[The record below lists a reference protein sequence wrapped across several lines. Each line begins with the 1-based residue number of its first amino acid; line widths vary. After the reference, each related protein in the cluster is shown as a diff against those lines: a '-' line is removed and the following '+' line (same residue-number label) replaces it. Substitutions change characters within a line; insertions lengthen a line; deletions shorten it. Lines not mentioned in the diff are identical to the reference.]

1 MELFGASVGASLARR
16 AALLVMLVAVLAQP
30 DLISMV
36 PASGP
41 VEGGTRLTIAGA
53 GLILSDTS
61 RICRFGHGPG
71 SEVPATFE
79 GRSSHGRVFCTAP
92 PARSGYVV
100 DVELSIDGGGSFV
113 GRDFTFTYFHEA
125 VVSSVSPN
133 SGPAVGATLVRVTGF
148 NFAPTAGLSC
158 LFGWRRAPAT
168 YLDFQ
173 TVRCAAPE
181 HAANSSLRLS
191 FDGAPDNELGLA
203 LEDAAVDLIGE

>member
-1 MELFGASVGASLARR
+1 MNLHR
-16 AALLVMLVAVLAQP
+16 
-30 DLISMV
+30 
-36 PASGP
+36 
-41 VEGGTRLTIAGA
+41 IAGA

-148 NFAPTAGLSC
+148 NFAPTADLSC
-158 LFGWRRAPAT
+158 LFGWRHAPAT
-168 YLDFQ
+168 CG
-173 TVRCAAPE
+173 RAPG
-181 HAANSSLRLS
+181 ARAWPALGRAGPFFRRLLAN
-191 FDGAPDNELGLA
+191 FFAKIA
-203 LEDAAVDLIGE
+203 